1 MNKVIL
7 VGRFTRDPEVKYTD
21 NGISITRFNLAVDRR
36 FKQEGG
42 PEADF
47 PSCVSF
53 GKQAEFIEKYFRK
66 GMKIG
71 IVGRIQTGS
80 YTNNKGQKVYITDVV
95 VEECYFVE
103 SKSAHSNN
111 ISQQQEPEPSLS
123 ELNGGFEG
131 FMPVSGDIDEELP
144 FN

>member
-7 VGRFTRDPEVKYTD
+7 VGRFTRDPEVRYTD
-21 NGISITRFNLAVDRR
+21 NGVSISKFSIAVDRR

-42 PEADF
+42 PDADF
-47 PSCVSF
+47 PSCVAF
-53 GKQAEFIEKYFRK
+53 GKTADFIEKYFHK

-80 YTNNKGQKVYITDVV
+80 YTNNGGQKIYTTDVV

-103 SKSAHSNN
+103 SKSAQIGQASH
-111 ISQQQEPEPSLS
+111 QTLPEEPPLS
-123 ELNGGFEG
+123 ELNGGFIS
-131 FMPVSGDIDEELP
+131 VSGVIDEDLP

>member
-7 VGRFTRDPEVKYTD
+7 VGRFTRDPEIRYTD
-21 NGISITRFNLAVDRR
+21 GGTSIARFNLAVDRR

-42 PEADF
+42 QEADF
-47 PSCVSF
+47 PSCIAF
-53 GKQAEFIEKYFRK
+53 GKTAEFIEKYFHK

-80 YTNNKGQKVYITDVV
+80 YTNNGGQKIYTTDVV

-103 SKSAHSNN
+103 SKSAQIGQASH
-111 ISQQQEPEPSLS
+111 QTLPEEPSLS
-123 ELNGGFEG
+123 ELNGGFIS
-131 FMPVSGDIDEELP
+131 VSGVIDEDLP